1 MIRLP
6 PRSTRTDTL
15 FPYTT
20 LFRSWLRSR
29 ATLLKRSSHSP
40 WQTALDPDRT
50 RSFALYVATARIVFD
65 FQLDRG
71 IVVSFGNPRHPPL
84 LLVAREIGHAVP
96 TTIPRRLAP
105 APGMRARDHLPS
117 DTCRGCWQM
126 QSPVGRTLPTTGVP
140 GPKRPP
146 CIGRYRTGGKCGAAV
161 WCLSR
166 GRSAR
171 RGRRALA

>member
-1 MIRLP
+1 MCLHFYFIFFFFLMFRRP
-6 PRSTRTDTL
+6 PRSTRTDTP

-20 LFRSWLRSR
+20 LFRS
-29 ATLLKRSSHSP
+29 LLKRSSHSP

-96 TTIPRRLAP
+96 TTIARRLAP
-105 APGMRARDHLPS
+105 APGMRARYHLPS

-140 GPKRPP
+140 GSKRPP
-146 CIGRYRTGGKCGAAV
+146 CKI
-161 WCLSR
+161 
-166 GRSAR
+166 
-171 RGRRALA
+171 

>member
-1 MIRLP
+1 MG
-6 PRSTRTDTL
+6 
-15 FPYTT
+15 
-20 LFRSWLRSR
+20 WLRGR

-40 WQTALDPDRT
+40 GQTALDPDRS

-96 TTIPRRLAP
+96 TTIARRLAP

-117 DTCRGCWQM
+117 ATCRGCWQTP
-126 QSPVGRTLPTTGVP
+126 SPVGRDR
-140 GPKRPP
+140 K
-146 CIGRYRTGGKCGAAV
+146 
-161 WCLSR
+161 R
-166 GRSAR
+166 GRSGKGGSV
-171 RGRRALA
+171 RGEHGG